1 MKTETRLWIVVAII
15 GVALLLYLLGPILT
29 PFLISALLA
38 WLGDPVADRLEAW
51 RFPRALAVAVVFLGT
66 FVIIALLVL
75 LIAPMVGREVT
86 ELSARGP
93 QFFTW
98 YEQVVTP
105 WLSSHLHIEPARL
118 RIVGTAPRLDN
129 VVVERDQGSDKG
141 LPVAQHHRL
150 GDAGMISQQ
159 GFHCSGCHVLST

>member
-1 MKTETRLWIVVAII
+1 MNRETKIWIAV
-15 GVALLLYLLGPILT
+15 GVIAVCLLLYLLGPILT

-51 RFPRALAVAVVFLGT
+51 RFPRALAVAVVFFGT

-98 YEQVVTP
+98 YDKVVTP
-105 WLSSHLHIEPARL
+105 WLSLH
-118 RIVGTAPRLDN
+118 
-129 VVVERDQGSDKG
+129 
-141 LPVAQHHRL
+141 
-150 GDAGMISQQ
+150 
-159 GFHCSGCHVLST
+159 